1 MPKTFDFFFF
11 FFLFRFGAIW
21 AIIKHGMSRSFQ
33 SKWTYVTRATLD
45 SVLTKAHR
53 PADLGGEL
61 EIDLAKW
68 CEDRR
73 VAESNVTVD
82 PVFRTMGDPMR
93 IPSRSSRSDTIFSR
107 PNRRPS
113 LVSTSLSPSGSAAS
127 SPNVSPRR
135 RGEKP
140 VRHSDTM
147 VTESDESDSVD
158 MALAEL
164 QRFGIDHVDYT
175 GLDAKSSNSSSQAN
189 SGRASKANGTV
200 FSASLGEDIDL
211 GTAERKIF
219 FFVCLLKN
227 NGSTCCNV

>member
-1 MPKTFDFFFF
+1 
-11 FFLFRFGAIW
+11 
-21 AIIKHGMSRSFQ
+21 MSRSFQ

-61 EIDLAKW
+61 DIDLAKW

-82 PVFRTMGDPMR
+82 PVFRTMGEPMR

-107 PNRRPS
+107 PSRRPS
-113 LVSTSLSPSGSAAS
+113 LVGMSLSPSGSAAS

-140 VRHSDTM
+140 VRHSDTL

-158 MALAEL
+158 VALAEL

-175 GLDAKSSNSSSQAN
+175 GLDAKSSNSSSQASN
-189 SGRASKANGTV
+189 SRASKANGTV
-200 FSASLGEDIDL
+200 FSASLGDDIEL
-211 GTAERKIF
+211 GTTKRKIF
-219 FFVCLLKN
+219 FFVCSN
-227 NGSTCCNV
+227 NNDSTCCNF